1 VSRTPLIYWDSSVF
15 LAWLKPEASRR
26 KACREILDE
35 AEAGKLRIVASAIT
49 LTEVIKLKDY
59 PALKA
64 DNEAK
69 IANFFRQPYLVIHQV
84 NRRIGEDARRLIW
97 KHPKLHPKD
106 SIHLA
111 TAEYAKVLEVHTYDG
126 KHMLPLD
133 GLIGNPALRICEPQ
147 LDQSKL
153 PFEEPHEDEAEED
166 QGEAAEEEEDAE
178 GED

>member
-1 VSRTPLIYWDSSVF
+1 MSRTPLIYWDSSVF

-26 KACREILDE
+26 NACREILDE
-35 AEAGKLRIVASAIT
+35 AEAGKLKIVASAIT
-49 LTEVIKLKDY
+49 LTEVIKLRGY

-64 DNEAK
+64 ENENK
-69 IANFFRQPYLVIHQV
+69 IAEFFKQPYLIIHQV

-97 KHPKLHPKD
+97 QHSKLHPKD

-126 KHMLPLD
+126 KHMLPLN

-153 PFEEPHEDEAEED
+153 PFDEPQEH
-166 QGEAAEEEEDAE
+166 EEEEDQEAAPE
-178 GED
+178 EEADLN